1 MTGIFCFP
9 TDEVLAEALF
19 HEFCIHVSALGKVQQ
34 IISIA
39 ISGGQTPELFFKHLA
54 AGKGV
59 AGELPDWNKIHLFWV
74 DERCVPP
81 DHPDSNFGMTAKNL
95 LMKKLIPDSNI
106 HRIKG
111 ENDPVSEARR
121 YSDEIIRYTARENGM
136 PVFDWIFLGIGS
148 DGHTA
153 SIFPDR
159 PDLKNSVNICEA
171 VKHPSS
177 GQDRITLT
185 GRTII
190 NAKRITF
197 MVTGKSKSKVIR
209 QILEGEP
216 GSEILPAGFI
226 TNSGVK
232 SEYYLDYEA
241 AIHIKSTC
249 HGTH

>member
-1 MTGIFCFP
+1 
-9 TDEVLAEALF
+9 
-19 HEFCIHVSALGKVQQ
+19 LGKVQQ
-34 IISIA
+34 LISIA

-54 AGKGV
+54 AGKGIT
-59 AGELPDWNKIHLFWV
+59 GELPDWNKIHLFWV

-81 DHPDSNFGMTAKNL
+81 DHPDSNFGFTAKHL
-95 LMKKLIPDSNI
+95 LEKITIPHGNI

-111 ENDPVSEARR
+111 ENDPSIEAGR
-121 YSDEIIRYTARENGM
+121 YSDEIHRYTTLGDGI

-159 PDLKNSVNICEA
+159 LDLMNSVNTCEA

-190 NAKRITF
+190 NANRITF

-216 GSEILPAGFI
+216 GTEKLPAGLI
-226 TNSGVK
+226 TKFAVNS
-232 SEYYLDYEA
+232 EFYLDEEA
-241 AIHIKSTC
+241 AFHIKSTC
-249 HGTH
+249 HGKH